1 MLIFILLL
9 KLLGILSGL
18 FFAYVAVFVY
28 EDKEKR
34 IQSVLETLWL
44 KVHFLQ
50 EQALSIHTAFMRVV
64 AGVLTK
70 IFDRIFGDKLFSLR
84 SVAVSL
90 CYAVAA
96 FAFTFFLFSWGYEG
110 NAEAMR
116 DFFTAFLYGAVLGTI
131 PIFLR
136 KSKWV
141 KAWLGFLLLYVAYDI
156 IGPFL
161 LMSVVILSLVKDAG
175 LALFPWIIIG
185 GLLFSFSFFILFVGI
200 TRYLARRV
208 AQSESFL
215 RIAFFTA
222 LNCIPLL
229 LLLVTWVLFLF
240 YLGHAGPVTRSG
252 NASIDWSTGTTM
264 VLLIGVFSALM
275 TNFVFVC
282 STTLFMLLV
291 ATMLAHRIIWP
302 LLARPTYALQRL
314 GIAKRKK
321 LCGSLSGSLLFL
333 SIGKFE
339 LLVKIVDLLNPF

>member
-1 MLIFILLL
+1 MPIIILLL
-9 KLLGILSGL
+9 KLIGILGGL
-18 FFAYVAVFVY
+18 FFAYVAVLVY
-28 EDKEKR
+28 EDGEKR

-44 KVHFLQ
+44 KVYFLQ
-50 EQALSIHTAFMRVV
+50 EQALSAHTAFMRVV

-90 CYAVAA
+90 CYGVAA
-96 FAFTFFLFSWGYEG
+96 FAFTYFLFSWGYEG
-110 NAEAMR
+110 DSEAMR

-131 PIFLR
+131 PVFLR

-141 KAWLGFLLLYVAYDI
+141 KVWLAFLFLYVAYDI

-185 GLLFSFSFFILFVGI
+185 GLVFSFCFFTLFVGI
-200 TRYLARRV
+200 TRHLARR
-208 AQSESFL
+208 AARSESFL

-222 LNCIPLL
+222 LNCTPLL
-229 LLLVTWVLFLF
+229 LLLITWVLFLF
-240 YLGHAGPVTRSG
+240 YLRHAGPTAGG
-252 NASIDWSTGTTM
+252 NASIDWNTGTTM

-282 STTLFMLLV
+282 STALFMLLAAV
-291 ATMLAHRIIWP
+291 MLAHRVTWP
-302 LLARPTYALQRL
+302 LLVRPTYALQRL

-321 LCGSLSGSLLFL
+321 LCGSLSGGLLFL

-339 LLVKIVDLLNPF
+339 LLVKIIDLLNPF

>member
-1 MLIFILLL
+1 MPIIILLL
-9 KLLGILSGL
+9 KLIGILGGL
-18 FFAYVAVFVY
+18 FFAYVAALVY
-28 EDKEKR
+28 EDGEKR

-44 KVHFLQ
+44 RVHYLQ
-50 EQALSIHTAFMRVV
+50 EQALSAHTAFMRVV

-96 FAFTFFLFSWGYEG
+96 FAFTFFLFSWAYEG
-110 NAEAMR
+110 DAEAMR

-131 PIFLR
+131 PVFLR

-141 KAWLGFLLLYVAYDI
+141 KVWLALLFLYVAYDI

-161 LMSVVILSLVKDAG
+161 LMSVVILSLIKDAG
-175 LALFPWIIIG
+175 LALFPWIIMG
-185 GLLFSFSFFILFVGI
+185 GLVFSFGFFILFVGI

-215 RIAFFTA
+215 RMALFTA
-222 LNCIPLL
+222 LNCTPLL
-229 LLLVTWVLFLF
+229 LLLITWVLFLF
-240 YLGHAGPVTRSG
+240 YLGHAGPVTSGG
-252 NASIDWSTGTTM
+252 NASIDWNTGTAM
-264 VLLIGVFSALM
+264 VLFIGVFCALM
-275 TNFVFVC
+275 TNFVFLC
-282 STTLFMLLV
+282 STALFMLL
-291 ATMLAHRIIWP
+291 AAAMLAHRVTWP

-321 LCGSLSGSLLFL
+321 LCGSLSGGLLFL

-339 LLVKIVDLLNPF
+339 LLVKILDLLNPF